1 MRKKG
6 TNLNTLLNELRI
18 LNQWAIIRNEYKN
31 YKNIPLDFKPVT
43 TEKTFKPH

>member
-6 TNLNTLLNELRI
+6 TNLNTLLNQLRI
-18 LNQWAIIRNEYKN
+18 LNQWELIRDDYKN
-31 YKNIPLDFKPVT
+31 YKNIPLNFKQVT